1 MQKMVVCNCKHRLH
15 TLEKNKADLC
25 SVKTSD
31 KQTIKIIERRC
42 DSMTTVVTDIVKQ
55 VKKIL
60 EKCVIVI
67 FKDPFTPWNND

>member
-1 MQKMVVCNCKHRLH
+1 MI
-15 TLEKNKADLC
+15 NKQ
-25 SVKTSD
+25 S
-31 KQTIKIIERRC
+31 KIIERRC

-55 VKKIL
+55 VKEIL